1 MICWRKVVVVG
12 GGQMSIGCWGELW
25 GLRHLQR
32 AVAVGGPIPENLNL
46 ANLKLLKLY
55 VGNYSVSINRC
66 INLE

>member
-32 AVAVGGPIPENLNL
+32 AVAVGGPIPENLNQ
-46 ANLKLLKLY
+46 ANLKNIKIICRKLQCF
-55 VGNYSVSINRC
+55 NYQMHG
-66 INLE
+66 